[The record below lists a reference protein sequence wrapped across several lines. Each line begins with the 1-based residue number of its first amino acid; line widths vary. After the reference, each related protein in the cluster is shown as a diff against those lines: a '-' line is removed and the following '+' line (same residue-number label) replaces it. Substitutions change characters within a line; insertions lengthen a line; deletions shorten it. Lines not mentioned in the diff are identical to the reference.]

1 MSSVDNRIV
10 EMQFNNKRF
19 EENARETMS
28 TLDKLKNKLKFKDST
43 RELQE
48 FQNAADSFNLSRIAN
63 TLDEI
68 GDKFTLMGQIGVK
81 AIEKIATAAI
91 NAGTALVKS
100 LSIDQITAGM
110 SKYEE
115 ETNIIQTI
123 YGALKPK
130 GYTLDEI
137 YSVMETLTA
146 YSDETSYSYTQ
157 MADAISKF
165 VNAGVDLHKAETV
178 IEGISNVAAMAG
190 INIHE
195 TAIIYRN
202 FADAIGKGKF
212 TLQDWNSLKTAHIDT
227 QWLKEAFIEE
237 AIRQGKLDKTGRV
250 QTKAEKK
257 NKKGQ
262 VTQAAEYK
270 DVHKAFEETLSKGWL
285 DNDVITAVMLKYA
298 TRDLEGFGKEAFA
311 AAQNAKT
318 FTDVL
323 DAVKD
328 SVSTGW
334 SRSFR
339 IIFGDLEEA
348 IDLFTPMANKIIEF
362 TAAIDET
369 RNAVLGKWRD
379 FGGRDS
385 LIGFLRSLWD
395 SVTDVSDALRK
406 AFTFSFYDSFY
417 PSAKE
422 IGESISTVG
431 GFAEYAG
438 EQVFRLTKG
447 IQNAAE
453 AFSKWLNG
461 RTIDGNKRRIV
472 EFERIF
478 LGIFSVVNIIRQAV
492 GAVFTFFSSIFEQLA
507 PTFDAIIEFLGEIGY
522 DFSTLNRQLSKDNTF
537 ATLAK
542 NLAAMFEPLT
552 SRLPKV
558 VNWLRD
564 LYNRIK
570 VFWKTNTRFVKIR
583 KSIERLF
590 NSFIK
595 FVPTAIESVI
605 NFGKSFIEMVK
616 NSDEWKFLLTNY
628 NKYIRPWLDR
638 LVNLGNLFADTM
650 SEFFEIDT
658 SDETSMWGKLK
669 KRFSVFGNLGPYL
682 QSMWNDLKE
691 RLPWLKDIEEWWNT
705 DPVINEI
712 KQWVGAIVHAIDVF
726 LSEDTSGNTSI
737 IGKIKQRFDA
747 MWGELGPW
755 IEGKWKEYKEKFP
768 FLQQVEDFLSP
779 IFGWGEKADEA
790 TAEGE
795 EGTNKVMGFL
805 EGLWGKIQEFVSH
818 IDFGQLALLSV
829 AVFALVKV
837 YKAVKTLLGWASVGE
852 AVAEAI
858 ENFGG
863 FFEELQKTL
872 KTNRMLAKV
881 TAVLEIAAAMWLLGD
896 TLTKVSQLSW
906 EEIAKG
912 LVAMAGLFVEEGA
925 FTIVM
930 TKFNTGDGGIKVMS
944 MVGTAAAMW
953 LLGKTLINV
962 SSLSWEE
969 IGKGLTAMAGLFV
982 EEGAFTILVNRFGS
996 VGLFQKKGT
1005 GVLSMIGIAASIWLL
1020 GKTLL
1025 SVASLSW
1032 EEIERGLSAIGGL
1045 FAEEGA
1051 FTILVNRFG
1060 SVGLFQKKGTG
1071 VLSMIG
1077 IALSIKSL
1085 ADTLKSL
1092 ADMTWEEIGKGLTAM
1107 AGLFVEEG
1115 AFTILVNRF
1124 GSRGPL
1130 SGGGT
1135 SMLSILST
1143 TASIVILANALKA
1156 LADMTWEEIGRGLAA
1171 MAGLFTEEGA
1181 FMVII
1186 GFLSKKDLIK
1196 PDAVNATT
1204 GILAYGIGEMGKA
1217 MAQLGAMNWDEI
1229 LRGSVALAAIE
1240 TILGLFVGVMSKF
1253 SNIKFTNGMGMDA
1266 IAGAIWILVQA
1277 FIPLTQIESWDQ
1289 LWIGIAALGS
1299 VALVLGVFCGIMG
1312 AMKSSIKGT
1321 LGVIVSAISLAA
1333 MMVAFAFALTLIKDV
1348 DTTQIL
1354 AFGAAMLLVSGAMV
1368 LLAATLQVF
1377 SKMNIGTAVKG
1388 AAVMV
1393 IAAASL
1399 AAAVALILEIVGQAV
1414 QDFSANI
1421 AMVGANL
1428 VAYSEQAEQV
1438 NYDAVD
1444 SSVGAL
1450 LILSG
1455 VFVTISSRKYDNLGT
1470 FRDNLTR
1477 LGSSMKIFSI
1487 NTANLDLEK
1496 MKSTAKALKEMAM
1509 DLSGLQSVADV
1520 STTIGNIAGALKLY
1534 SESMNGITFGEVP
1547 DAASIQAVFNS
1558 LKGAIPNDEDMT
1570 EVAGFASDSKG
1581 NEMTNFAIGLGNI
1594 ATAISDFST
1603 TAKDLNFENIQKA
1616 IDALRAISSLDTSL
1630 ETTEVTHLGPFAKEI
1645 KKQRQPLSTF
1655 AEDII
1660 ALGTALN
1667 DFGNTISLVDT
1678 DKLTEGT
1685 TVLGKIVELNN
1696 ALPPQGG
1703 ISSWINGTKSLTNF
1717 AAGLRLLGGGAV
1729 AFSQSIGDETFNPT
1743 SISAAGEALI
1753 KIAEVNAKLPKTGG
1767 ISSWFTG
1774 DESLGN
1780 FSTGLKELGTGVKT
1794 FIEGLGGTTVTK
1806 EVTDGVEVIRRIASI
1821 QVALGNTASWY
1832 TMDTLGS
1839 ELNKAADQF
1848 IELNNKLLGVTTW
1861 ADTSKLEEI
1870 LTFAV
1875 GQQKEIG
1882 NTTYSKSLK
1891 DIGTSLKDF
1900 FTEIWTFT
1908 ASWNGGDSGRLDKVA
1923 NSIVS
1928 VFTTLNETFA
1938 SSENEEGFKAIG
1950 ENLLT
1955 FLTNGFSSD
1964 NSKVKVKNSV
1974 NDICGAIIAKVK
1986 EYTGTNK
1993 AFYNVGT
2000 WIPAGLGDGIWANRY
2015 AAINAA
2021 VDVMNAAISAA
2032 ETAAGISSPSK
2043 EFARLGMYSDMGLAQ
2058 GLRDSIYMVD
2068 SAAGEVSQSALDT
2081 VLDDILSIQNM
2092 PLDQFEINPTIRPVL
2107 DTSDISSRAGM
2118 INNLLGGDR
2127 TIGFNTRQLEAQ
2139 AQLLGDSSSTD
2150 INSINQQITGLR
2162 DQLAHLEETIL
2173 NIKMVV
2179 DTGALVGAMSTKV
2192 DKAMGAMSRRA
2203 ERGN

>member
-28 TLDKLKNKLKFKDST
+28 TLDKLKDKLKFKDT
-43 RELQE
+43 TKELQE

-68 GDKFTLMGQIGVK
+68 GNKFTLMGQLGVK
-81 AIEKIATAAI
+81 ALEKIASTAI

-100 LSIDQITAGM
+100 LSIDQIMGGM

-130 GYTLDEI
+130 GYKLEEI
-137 YSVMETLTA
+137 YDVMETLTA

-165 VNAGVDLHKAETV
+165 VNAGVDLHKAETI
-178 IEGISNVAAMAG
+178 IEGVSNVSALAG

-195 TAIIYRN
+195 TEIIYRN
-202 FADAIGKGKF
+202 FADAIAKGKF

-227 QWLKEAFIEE
+227 QWLKEAFIAE
-237 AIRQGKLDKTGRV
+237 AIAQGKLDKSGRV
-250 QTKAEKK
+250 QVKAEKK
-257 NKKGQ
+257 NKKGV

-270 DVHKAFEETLSKGWL
+270 DVHKAFEETLSRGWL
-285 DNDVITAVMLKYA
+285 DNEVITAVMLKYA
-298 TRDLEGFGKEAFA
+298 NRELEGFGKEAFA

-334 SRSFR
+334 STSFR

-348 IDLFTPMANKIIEF
+348 IALFTPMANKVIEF
-362 TAAIDET
+362 TSAIDEA
-369 RNAVLGKWRD
+369 RNAILTNWRN

-385 LIGFLRSLWD
+385 MIGALKTLWENF
-395 SVTDVSDALRK
+395 VFITDDINFALRTV
-406 AFTFSFYDSFY
+406 FLESFY
-417 PSAKE
+417 PSANE
-422 IGESISTVG
+422 TSESLATMG
-431 GFAEYAG
+431 GFFEYVG
-438 EQVFRLTKG
+438 EQVYLLTKRV
-447 IQNAAE
+447 QDAAE
-453 AFSKWLNG
+453 DFQKWYGAG
-461 RTIDGNKRRIV
+461 RTFIS
-472 EFERIF
+472 IF
-478 LGIFSVVNIIRQAV
+478 TGIFSVVNIARQAIV
-492 GAVFTFFSSIFEQLA
+492 GVFTFFGEIFKQLY
-507 PTFDAIIEFLGEIGY
+507 PTFDAILGFLGEIGF
-522 DFSTLNRQLSKDNTF
+522 DISNLNQDLARNHVF
-537 ATLAK
+537 EGLAK
-542 NLAAMFEPLT
+542 NLAAIFIPLT
-552 SRLPKV
+552 SRLPKII
-558 VNWLRD
+558 NWVRD
-564 LYNRIK
+564 LYKRIK
-570 VFWKTNTRFVKIR
+570 VFWNTNKRFVQIR

-595 FVPTAIESVI
+595 FIPTAIESVI

-616 NSDEWKFLLTNY
+616 NSDEWKFLLSNY

-638 LVNLGNLFADTM
+638 LVNLGKLFTDTM
-650 SEFFEIDT
+650 SDFFEIDT
-658 SDETSMWGKLK
+658 SGESTMWGKLK

-691 RLPWLKDIEEWWNT
+691 KLPWLKDIEEWWNT

-779 IFGWGEKADEA
+779 IFGWGKKADEA
-790 TAEGE
+790 TGEGE
-795 EGTNKVMGFL
+795 KGTSKVVEFL
-805 EGLWGKIQEFVSH
+805 ENLWGKIQEFVSH
-818 IDFGQLALLSV
+818 IDFGQLALLSL
-829 AVFALVKV
+829 AVLALVKV

-872 KTNRMLAKV
+872 KTNRMLSKV

-896 TLTKVSQLSW
+896 TLMKVSQLSW
-906 EEIAKG
+906 EEIARG

-925 FTIVM
+925 FMIVM
-930 TKFNTGDGGIKVMS
+930 TKFNEGPGKISAIGMI
-944 MVGTAAAMW
+944 GTALSM
-953 LLGKTLINV
+953 LILAKALNDV
-962 SSLSWEE
+962 ASLSWEE
-969 IGKGLTAMAGLFV
+969 IGKGLTTMAGLFV

-996 VGLFQKKGT
+996 VGLFKKKVT
-1005 GVLSMIGIAASIWLL
+1005 G
-1020 GKTLL
+1020 
-1025 SVASLSW
+1025 
-1032 EEIERGLSAIGGL
+1032 
-1045 FAEEGA
+1045 F
-1051 FTILVNRFG
+1051 
-1060 SVGLFQKKGTG
+1060 
-1071 VLSMIG
+1071 LSMIG
-1077 IALSIKSL
+1077 IALSMWLLGKTLLDVASLSWEQIEKGLSAMGGLFVEEGAFSILVNRFGSPGLLHKKGTSFLSMIGMALSMKIL
-1085 ADTLKSL
+1085 ADTLKML
-1092 ADMTWEEIGKGLTAM
+1092 AEMSWEEIGKGLTAM

-1135 SMLSILST
+1135 SVLGILST
-1143 TASIVILANALKA
+1143 TASIVILANTLKT

-1204 GILAYGIGEMGKA
+1204 GVLAYGIGEMGKA

-1253 SNIKFTNGMGMDA
+1253 SKIKFTNGMGMGA
-1266 IAGAIWILVQA
+1266 IAGAIWVLVQA

-1289 LWIGIAALGS
+1289 LLIGIAALGS

-1321 LGVIVSAISLAA
+1321 LGVIVSAIALAA

-1393 IAAASL
+1393 IAAAGL

-1414 QDFSANI
+1414 QDFSENI

-1438 NYDAVD
+1438 NYDAID
-1444 SSVGAL
+1444 SSVAAL
-1450 LILSG
+1450 LVLSST
-1455 VFVTISSRKYDNLGT
+1455 FVAISIRKYDNLDT
-1470 FRDNLTR
+1470 FRTNLSR
-1477 LGSSMKIFSI
+1477 IGSSIKIFAM
-1487 NTANLDLEK
+1487 NTADVNLEK
-1496 MKSTAKALKEMAM
+1496 MKSTTKALKEMAT
-1509 DLSGLQSVADV
+1509 DLSGLKSVSDV
-1520 STTIGNIAGALKLY
+1520 STTIGNIAGAIKLY
-1534 SESMNGITFGEVP
+1534 SDSLNGVTLGEVP
-1547 DAASIQAVFNS
+1547 DATDIERVYNS
-1558 LKGAIPNDEDMT
+1558 LKGAIPSGDDVT
-1570 EVAGFASDSKG
+1570 EVAGFAAEGKG
-1581 NEMTNFAIGLGNI
+1581 DEMTNFAIGLTNI
-1594 ATAISDFST
+1594 ATAVSKFSEN
-1603 TAKDLNFENIQKA
+1603 AKDLDFDNIQKA
-1616 IDALRAISSLDTSL
+1616 INALTAISLLDTSL
-1630 ETTEVTHLGPFAKEI
+1630 TTTEVKHFGPFATEVHQQKE
-1645 KKQRQPLSTF
+1645 PLSNF

-1660 ALGTALN
+1660 ALGAALN
-1667 DFGNTISLVDT
+1667 DFGNSISTVNT
-1678 DKLTEGT
+1678 DKLTTGT

-1703 ISSWINGTKSLTNF
+1703 ISSWILGSQSLTNF
-1717 AAGLRLLGGGAV
+1717 AAGLRLLGRGAV
-1729 AFSQSIGDETFNPT
+1729 AFSQSIGDESFNPT
-1743 SISAAGEALI
+1743 SISAAGDALI

-1767 ISSWFTG
+1767 ISSWFAG
-1774 DESLGN
+1774 DEDLGN

-1848 IELNNKLLGVTTW
+1848 IELNNKLIAVTTW
-1861 ADTSKLEEI
+1861 ADTSKLEDI
-1870 LTFAV
+1870 LKFAV
-1875 GQQKEIG
+1875 AQQKEIG

-1891 DIGTSLKDF
+1891 DMGTSLKDF
-1900 FTEIWTFT
+1900 FNEIWTFT
-1908 ASWNGGDSGRLDKVA
+1908 ASWNGGDSGKLDKVA
-1923 NSIVS
+1923 SSIQS
-1928 VFTTLNETFA
+1928 IFGTMNETFA
-1938 SSENEEGFKAIG
+1938 NAETNNGFAGIG

-1955 FLTNGFSSD
+1955 FLMNGFSGD
-1964 NSKVKVKNSV
+1964 NSKVKVQNAV
-1974 NDICGAIIAKVK
+1974 NDICGAIISKVK
-1986 EYTGTNK
+1986 SYTGTNQ

-2021 VDVMNAAISAA
+2021 IDVMNAAIDAA
-2032 ETAAGISSPSK
+2032 ETTAGISSPSK
-2043 EFARLGMYSDMGLAQ
+2043 EFARLGMYSDMGLAI
-2058 GLRDSIYMVD
+2058 GLRDSMHLVD

-2081 VLDDILSIQNM
+2081 VLDNIWSIQSM
-2092 PLDQFEINPTIRPVL
+2092 PLDQLEVNPTIRPVL
-2107 DTSDISSRAGM
+2107 DMSNISSRADM
-2118 INNLLGGDR
+2118 INSLLGGSR

-2139 AQLLGDSSSTD
+2139 AQFLSDASGSD

-2162 DQLAHLEETIL
+2162 DQIAHLEETMS

-2179 DTGALVGAMSTKV
+2179 NTGALVGAMTVDV